1 MPSSSLSSSSVGKR
15 TFAPPWCFCEV
26 QAVVRYSTTK
36 ANPGLPFLG
45 CPKYNTKGLAYCK
58 YFKWAD
64 IELQEY
70 ANELSRKEE
79 ELEKRLF
86 EVEIQVTE
94 LRKIVDEFKKREME
108 LVLLERESVLS
119 CAM

>member
-15 TFAPPWCFCEV
+15 TFAPPLCFCEV

-36 ANPGLPFLG
+36 ANPGRPFLG
-45 CPKYNTKGLAYCK
+45 CPKYNTKELPYCK

-70 ANELSRKEE
+70 ANKLSRKEE

-108 LVLLERESVLS
+108 LVLLERESVL
-119 CAM
+119 